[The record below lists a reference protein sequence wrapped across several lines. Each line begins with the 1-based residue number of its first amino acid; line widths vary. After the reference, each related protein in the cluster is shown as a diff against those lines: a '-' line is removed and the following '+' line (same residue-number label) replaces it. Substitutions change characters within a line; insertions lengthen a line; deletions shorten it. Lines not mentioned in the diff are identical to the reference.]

1 MSFLWSKKNS
11 ELTACSNENKK
22 LQSDTAL
29 INDMMSGYV
38 DNMSSDLKQDFKNML
53 EIYDALIAKDASKA
67 DSLNMQ
73 KQKIQALIN
82 ELNSNK
88 RMSAAQIMKL
98 QKDNESLRR
107 ILKGYVNKIDS
118 LNTLNL
124 KLTSVLDETN
134 VKLTTTTTERDLYK
148 ADAEQS
154 KEQVR
159 KGSRLQAYSFT
170 TVGLRMKLNN
180 VTEETNKANKVV
192 QIKSSFTISD
202 NPLTSS
208 GRKVVYMQIMNPDGK
223 IMQSRSSNVVQTE
236 VGSVAYTERKEI
248 DYQNQRIDLSIF
260 YDLKGE
266 EAVKGN
272 YKVKIFCDGNMI
284 GSDSFTLK

>member
-11 ELTACSNENKK
+11 ELTTCSNENKK
-22 LQSDTAL
+22 LQADTAL

-53 EIYDALIAKDASKA
+53 ATYDALIAKDKSKA
-67 DSLNMQ
+67 DSLNIQ
-73 KQKIQALIN
+73 KQKIQSLIN

-88 RMSAAQIMKL
+88 RMSAAQIMRL
-98 QKDNESLRR
+98 QRDNESLRR

-134 VKLTTTTTERDLYK
+134 IKLTTTTTERDQYK

-159 KGSRLQAYSFT
+159 KGARLQAYGFT

-208 GRKVVYMQIMNPDGK
+208 GRKMVYMQVMNPDGK

-236 VGSVAYTERKEI
+236 IGSVAYSDKKEI

-266 EAVKGN
+266 EAIKGN
-272 YKVKIFCDGNMI
+272 YKVKIFCDGNVI
-284 GSDSFTLK
+284 GTDSFTLK